1 MPSLSRLAGV
11 GALAAAI
18 ALSVSACASSS
29 SSTSALAGLS
39 ADQIVQKSV
48 ADLKAA
54 SSVRITGKV
63 VSSGQNIALDLTDVA
78 PQGCQGSIGLSA
90 SATST
95 SKAVSG
101 TADIIEA
108 DSTVYMKLSDSFFTS
123 AGLPASEFSQVSG
136 KYIKLTSGSN
146 LATFAQLCNPS
157 TLSTAFS
164 KEDTGFV
171 KAGTATVNGQP
182 TLAFKQPKNPSN
194 GTVYVSESATPQ
206 ILRIAGPAGQ
216 GSVDFSD
223 YNASATITAPPAS
236 QVIDGTKFGL

>member
-1 MPSLSRLAGV
+1 VPSVNCLAGA
-11 GALAAAI
+11 GALAAVAAMSI
-18 ALSVSACASSS
+18 SACASSS

-63 VSSGQNIALDLTDVA
+63 VSSGQNIAVNLTDA
-78 PQGCQGSIGLSA
+78 AAQGCQGTIGLAA

-108 DSTVYMKLSDSFFTS
+108 DSTVYMKLSESFFTS
-123 AGLPASEFSQVSG
+123 AGLPASDFSDVSG
-136 KYIKLTSGSN
+136 KYIKLASGSD
-146 LATFAQLCNPS
+146 LASFAQLCNPS

-164 KEDTGFV
+164 KQDTGFV
-171 KAGTATVNGQP
+171 SAGTTTINGQP
-182 TLAFKQPKNPSN
+182 ALAFKQPKNPSN
-194 GTVYVSESATPQ
+194 GTVYVSQTATPQ
-206 ILRIAGPAGQ
+206 IVRIVGPAGQ
-216 GSVDFSD
+216 GSINFSD
-223 YNASATITAPPAS
+223 YDAHVTITAPPAS
-236 QVIDGTKFGL
+236 EVIDGGKFGL